1 MRYNVPM
8 PSLGADMDQGKL
20 MLWKIK
26 SGDDVKKGQ
35 IIATVETTK
44 SAVEIE
50 SFREGKVLE
59 LVGKEGEELRV
70 GSTIAIFDVQGE
82 EKKGSELPRIKISP
96 AAKKLASQMHVDL
109 SKVKGSG
116 SDGQIELKDVQT
128 LVNQQ
133 AAPTSRP
140 ASVVNIR
147 EAIAMAMSRS
157 KKEIPHYYLKTR
169 IILDALLVWIDEKN
183 KVLPAVE
190 RLMVPTVLMKGII
203 QAIKEYPM
211 MNGYYVNGAFEAKES
226 VNLGI
231 AVALKSG
238 GVLVPAIM
246 SAESMDLARLN
257 SSFQDLLIRTRKNEL
272 KNRELTEGT
281 ITVTNVGDLGSHEVF
296 GIIFPPQ
303 VALVGLGRIHKS
315 AVEDNGLIRSGFIID
330 VTLSAD
336 HRLTDGLL
344 GSRFLAQ
351 IEKIFLNPT
360 MLEGKNESTGI
371 KINTQRDLPRDSAG
385 DSV

>member
-1 MRYNVPM
+1 MKYNVPM

-20 MLWKIK
+20 MVWKIK
-26 SGDDVKKGQ
+26 AGDEVKKGQ
-35 IIATVETTK
+35 TIATVETTK

-50 SFREGKVLE
+50 SFRDGKVLE

-70 GSTIAIFDVQGE
+70 GSTIAIFDLEGE
-82 EKKGSELPRIKISP
+82 EKIVPEAPRLKISP
-96 AAKKLASQMHVDL
+96 AARRLATQMQVDL
-109 SKVKGSG
+109 SAVNGSG
-116 SDGQIELKDVQT
+116 SDGQIELKDVQSNVDRQAT
-128 LVNQQ
+128 LSPR
-133 AAPTSRP
+133 PTSII
-140 ASVVNIR
+140 NIR
-147 EAIAMAMSRS
+147 EAIAKAMSRS

-169 IILDALLVWIDEKN
+169 ISLDVLLEWIDERN
-183 KVLPAVE
+183 KVLPAVD
-190 RLMVPTVLMKGII
+190 RLMVPAVLMKGII

-211 MNGYYVNGAFEAKES
+211 MNGYYVNGAFEVKDS

-246 SAESMDLARLN
+246 SAETMDLARINTAFL
-257 SSFQDLLIRTRKNEL
+257 DLLIRTRKSEL

-303 VALVGLGRIHKS
+303 VALIGLGRIHKS

-330 VTLSAD
+330 ITLSAD
-336 HRLTDGLL
+336 HRVTDGLS

-351 IEKIFLNPT
+351 IEKIFLNPS
-360 MLEGKNESTGI
+360 MLEEK
-371 KINTQRDLPRDSAG
+371 K
-385 DSV
+385 